1 MTGESVENAGIRL
14 GSMLFTMVEPERG
27 YEREYN
33 RWYERDHF
41 YAGCLIG
48 PYCFSG
54 GRWVA
59 TRELKALRFP
69 EASPIARSKD
79 VGSFLSLYYIL
90 DGHRQ
95 EWRSWGAD
103 QVFRLNEQGRM
114 YPHREHV
121 HTLHY
126 VYQWGVQRDDDGVPA
141 ELALDHR
148 FPGLAV
154 VIGERSAGTSPEQVE
169 QWYRDELPK
178 MLDGTP
184 AAMCLAFRGEA
195 GMPSTPSRVPVVT
208 GVEERYLLLFFLD
221 ADPRVCW
228 DDVFVP
234 HAEAFGASG
243 LGAVVY
249 ASPFIPTVPGTDT
262 HLDELW

>member
-1 MTGESVENAGIRL
+1 MATEGLRL
-14 GSMLFTMVEPERG
+14 GSMLFTLVEPTRG

-48 PYCFSG
+48 PYCFAG

-59 TRELKALRFP
+59 TREMKALRFP
-69 EASPIARSKD
+69 EDSPIATSRD
-79 VGSFLSLYYIL
+79 VGSLLSLYYIL

-95 EWRSWGAD
+95 EWRTWAAE

-126 VYQWGVQRDDDGVPA
+126 VHQWNVQREPDGVPA
-141 ELALDHR
+141 EIALDHR

-154 VIGERSAGTSPEQVE
+154 VFGERSEGTSSAQIE
-169 QWYRDELPK
+169 QWYREAALPE
-178 MLDGTP
+178 MLPGSP
-184 AAMCLAFRGEA
+184 AALCVAFEGEA
-195 GMPSTPSRVPVVT
+195 SMPSTPSKVPAVS
-208 GVEERYLLLFFLD
+208 GVERRFLLLFFLD
-221 ADPRVCW
+221 TDPRECW
-228 DDVFVP
+228 ESTFVP
-234 HAEAFGASG
+234 HAKALEVSG
-243 LGAVVY
+243 LGSVVY
-249 ASPFIPTVPGTDT
+249 ASPFVPTVPGTDT
-262 HLDELW
+262 YLDDLW